1 MHIRII
7 ILIII
12 LSMGKLSHA
21 QLYFNER
28 NAHHAYSSVLSNV
41 IPKDGKYYCSGYATD
56 SINPTLVLGI
66 KYAIYNS
73 LGQKERDTILQLPD
87 RNIYT
92 DLNNMVAAP
101 DGGWVLAGTAYETTG
116 SGIIHLLLIKIDSLG
131 REVWHREYDK
141 PFCTSAG
148 TWFRLMDYRPVEN
161 NQHLLLG
168 RIKCATN
175 SGWILLKLDSNL
187 DIIWQKQ
194 YNHAVYDNIG
204 WKILPEQDGYVI
216 AGGQN
221 NTNTNQKN
229 FVAQAKL
236 WKLDTA
242 GNVLWTY
249 ESTPSKLTNWARDVV
264 GTADGGY
271 VYCGQGDG
279 HEYPYANPQQAGLEW
294 NGWVEKIDANRNVV
308 WNKSFGTVRSN
319 REFNEQRKIV
329 IETSGDLTLAG
340 TLAGGYGVADS
351 QAKAW
356 VSLIRFDKDGGL
368 KWFRK
373 YLWRGDTGANYKY
386 RPVIY
391 DMKKSDDGGYVM
403 CGEFSDE
410 TAPQISPVQQGW
422 LLKVDSNG
430 CSGPGDP
437 QCWPVGIHE
446 TEAPQVQYRV
456 YPNPVG
462 DVLYIS
468 GTAMQEN
475 KVSVTVYDALG
486 RQVSEYALPA
496 SGNGNINVSNWAPGL
511 YLYRISSGSKLLQQG
526 RVVKP

>member
-28 NAHHAYSSVLSNV
+28 NAHHAYASVLSNV
-41 IPKDGKYYCSGYATD
+41 APKDGKYYCAGYAMD
-56 SINPTLVLGI
+56 SINPTLILGI

-87 RNIYT
+87 RNIFT

-116 SGIIHLLLIKIDSLG
+116 SGIIRLLLLKIDSLG
-131 REVWHREYDK
+131 REAWHREYDK
-141 PFCTSAG
+141 PFCTSASK
-148 TWFRLMDYRPVEN
+148 WFGLFDYKPIEH

-175 SGWILLKLDSNL
+175 AGWVLLKLDSNL
-187 DIIWQKQ
+187 DVIWQKQ

-204 WKILPEQDGYVI
+204 WKILPEADGYVI
-216 AGGQN
+216 AGGQD

-264 GTADGGY
+264 RTADGGY

-279 HEYPYANPQQAGLEW
+279 KEVPDANPQSAEMEW
-294 NGWVEKIDANRNVV
+294 KGWVEKIDVNRQVV
-308 WNKSFGTVRSN
+308 WNKSTSTLYTN
-319 REFNEQRKIV
+319 MDYNEWRVLRILP
-329 IETSGDLTLAG
+329 SGDLM
-340 TLAGGYGVADS
+340 LAGGISGGMQQPDTLDRLY
-351 QAKAW
+351 
-356 VSLIRFDKDGGL
+356 GGL
-368 KWFRK
+368 MKLSDDGNIKWARK
-373 YLWRGDTGANYKY
+373 YVAPNSDTGFIY
-386 RPVIY
+386 RVY
-391 DMKKSDDGGYVM
+391 DMKTVADGGYIV
-403 CGEFSDE
+403 CGEATDILF
-410 TAPQISPVQQGW
+410 PQTPPTQQGW

-446 TEAPQVQYRV
+446 TEAPQVKYRV

-468 GTAMQEN
+468 GTATQEN

-496 SGNGNINVSNWAPGL
+496 SGKGNINVSNWAPGL
-511 YLYRISSGSKLLQQG
+511 YLYRISAGSRLLQQG
-526 RVVKP
+526 RVVKL